1 MNGAAVLQP
10 KVLCLL
16 TLSIQV
22 WFRSNGIILNTSV
35 SPSIKEQGVE
45 SGKDLLGDVGGRG
58 APLLTGNPI
67 LRLGHGSPIVLP
79 DASLTFRQIN

>member
-1 MNGAAVLQP
+1 M
-10 KVLCLL
+10 
-16 TLSIQV
+16 
-22 WFRSNGIILNTSV
+22 
-35 SPSIKEQGVE
+35 E
-45 SGKDLLGDVGGRG
+45 SGKGLLGDVGGHG

>member
-1 MNGAAVLQP
+1 MNSAAVLHP

-35 SPSIKEQGVE
+35 STSIKEQGVE
-45 SGKDLLGDVGGRG
+45 SGKGLLGDVGGRG
-58 APLLTGNPI
+58 APLLTGKPI
-67 LRLGHGSPIVLP
+67 LRLGYGSPIVLP
-79 DASLTFRQIN
+79 DASLTFQQIN

>member
-1 MNGAAVLQP
+1 M
-10 KVLCLL
+10 
-16 TLSIQV
+16 
-22 WFRSNGIILNTSV
+22 
-35 SPSIKEQGVE
+35 E
-45 SGKDLLGDVGGRG
+45 SGKGLLGDVGGCG